1 MGTVSALLPTGPQCH
16 TRTFA
21 LHPNRL
27 MLPGGPLTM
36 LPEELSTGDCVCVCG
51 RGTACGVLRM
61 AAAPL
66 PTTVRKLISHN
77 NWDTEA

>member
-27 MLPGGPLTM
+27 MLPGGPMTM
-36 LPEELSTGDCVCVCG
+36 LPEELSTGDCVCGGEGLHVEFSG
-51 RGTACGVLRM
+51 WRQL
-61 AAAPL
+61 L
-66 PTTVRKLISHN
+66 FLQLSEN
-77 NWDTEA
+77 

>member
-27 MLPGGPLTM
+27 RLPGGPMTM
-36 LPEELSTGDCVCVCG
+36 LPEELSTGDCVCGGEGLHVEFSG
-51 RGTACGVLRM
+51 WRQL
-61 AAAPL
+61 L
-66 PTTVRKLISHN
+66 FLQLSEN
-77 NWDTEA
+77 